1 MLISLGAERVTVLRV
16 NVSAKMKKKRPI
28 LEEKTVNRGLNVFFY

>member
-16 NVSAKMKKKRPI
+16 NVSAKMKKKRANFGG
-28 LEEKTVNRGLNVFFY
+28 EDR